1 MKIVRKFVWLLLTLG
16 LLVLAVQTARPIAL
30 GLAACMVLLPLLCLP
45 VNLYAAKK
53 LKLAVGLPVNL
64 RKGESGTAE
73 LTVQNSTVF
82 PICQISCRVCL
93 ENQLNGET
101 QIVHVSGGIWPKS
114 KRSMKISLQ
123 SPWCGRVRL
132 NVESA
137 RLYDCFGLIGVKT
150 QLDAHGACVVQ
161 PDTFLQT
168 LVLSPAAA
176 HIDDTE
182 DYSNECPGYDLSEMF
197 QIRDYV
203 PGDSQRQVHWKLS
216 HKYGKLIVK
225 DPSLPI
231 TRSAAVFWE
240 RTEENPTVDRTD
252 AEAEIVVSVC
262 RNLLSQSV
270 QFTVGWNEG
279 DTGRCVFQQIRDMDD
294 LIGLLPRL
302 FTAKAATGVSGAS
315 LLLQEV
321 PAGSWS
327 HLIYVSGEQ
336 QAETEQDFLDI
347 RGEMSDAGYI
357 RKQGKKV
364 LQRPSK
370 PREFKTSGGFRVL
383 VGRNNRQND
392 KLTLKDAD
400 YRDLWFHVQ
409 KLHGSHVI
417 LCTNGGE
424 PGDQD
429 ITEAAGLAAYYSQ
442 AKDSANVPVDCTQ
455 VKYVKK
461 PVGARPGMVIYTTYR
476 TVNVTPAEDLVRR
489 LQNGK

>member
-1 MKIVRKFVWLLLTLG
+1 MKIVQKIVWLLLTLG
-16 LLVLAVQTARPIAL
+16 LLILAVQTASPIAL
-30 GLAACMVLLPLLCLP
+30 GLAASLVLLPLLCLP

-53 LKLAVGLPVNL
+53 LKLAVKLPVNL

-73 LTVQNSTVF
+73 LTVQNPTWLPV
-82 PICQISCRVCL
+82 CQISCRVRL

-101 QIVHVSGGIWPKS
+101 QTVQIGCGVWPKGM
-114 KRSMKISLQ
+114 RTMKIALQ
-123 SPWCGRVRL
+123 SPWCGRIRL
-132 NVESA
+132 TVESA

-150 QLDAHGACVVQ
+150 QLDAHSACVVQ

-182 DYSNECPGYDLSEMF
+182 DYSNERPGYDLSEMF

-203 PGDSQRQVHWKLS
+203 PGDSQRQIHWKLS

-240 RTEENPTVDRTD
+240 RTEENPTCERTD

-270 QFTVGWNEG
+270 QFTVSWNEG

-327 HLIYVSGEQ
+327 HLIYVSGEE
-336 QAETEQDFLDI
+336 QAETEQLSTI
-347 RGEMSDAGYI
+347 GRLTALICGETFN
-357 RKQGKKV
+357 
-364 LQRPSK
+364 
-370 PREFKTSGGFRVL
+370 E
-383 VGRNNRQND
+383 ND
-392 KLTLKDAD
+392 
-400 YRDLWFHVQ
+400 Y
-409 KLHGSHVI
+409 
-417 LCTNGGE
+417 
-424 PGDQD
+424 
-429 ITEAAGLAAYYSQ
+429 AAQLS
-442 AKDSANVPVDCTQ
+442 
-455 VKYVKK
+455 
-461 PVGARPGMVIYTTYR
+461 
-476 TVNVTPAEDLVRR
+476 ELE
-489 LQNGK
+489 L

>member
-1 MKIVRKFVWLLLTLG
+1 MRIVKKFVWLLLTLG
-16 LLVLAVQTARPIAL
+16 LLVLVVQTASPIAL
-30 GLAACMVLLPLLCLP
+30 GLAACMVLLPLICLP

-53 LKLAVGLPVNL
+53 LKLAVRLPVNL

-73 LTVQNSTVF
+73 LTVQNPTWLPV
-82 PICQISCRVCL
+82 CQIACRVQL
-93 ENQLNGET
+93 ENQLNGEV
-101 QIVHVSGGIWPKS
+101 QIVNVSCGVWPKI
-114 KRSMKISLQ
+114 KRTMRIALQ
-123 SPWCGRVRL
+123 SPWCGRIRL
-132 NVESA
+132 TVESA
-137 RLYDCFGLIGVKT
+137 RLYDCFGLIGVKM
-150 QLDAHGACVVQ
+150 QPDAHGACVVQ

-182 DYSNECPGYDLSEMF
+182 DYSNERPGYDLSEMF

-203 PGDSQRQVHWKLS
+203 PGDSQRQIHWKLS

-240 RTEENPTVDRTD
+240 RTEETPTCERTD

-327 HLIYVSGEQ
+327 HLVYVAAERK
-336 QAETEQDFLDI
+336 AETDELASI
-347 RGEMSDAGYI
+347 GRLTALICGETFN
-357 RKQGKKV
+357 
-364 LQRPSK
+364 
-370 PREFKTSGGFRVL
+370 E
-383 VGRNNRQND
+383 ND
-392 KLTLKDAD
+392 
-400 YRDLWFHVQ
+400 Y
-409 KLHGSHVI
+409 
-417 LCTNGGE
+417 
-424 PGDQD
+424 
-429 ITEAAGLAAYYSQ
+429 AAQLS
-442 AKDSANVPVDCTQ
+442 
-455 VKYVKK
+455 
-461 PVGARPGMVIYTTYR
+461 
-476 TVNVTPAEDLVRR
+476 ELE
-489 LQNGK
+489 L